1 MSAAPKAPQ
10 GRALVTGGS
19 AGLGA
24 ACVRWLAGRG
34 FDVVSLDRDPPQ
46 PDTQGAPVSG
56 SVRHHQCD
64 LADRDALDQALKTL
78 VDEGPFDLV
87 VLNAGISATGR
98 FEDIDTATQL
108 AVLRI
113 NTEAPMV
120 IAARLLSAKAIN
132 PGAAILFVS
141 SLSHFTGYPGAASYA
156 ASKDALAVYAKSMRK
171 AAKARGVSITVAFP
185 GPLRTA
191 HAERYAPKGADASKR
206 MDPDQAAHAILSD
219 AVSGRKTSIP
229 GMPNRTFAIIG
240 RLAPKPVTALMRR
253 LIYAKLEE

>member
-1 MSAAPKAPQ
+1 M
-10 GRALVTGGS
+10 TGGS

-24 ACVRWLAGRG
+24 ACARWLAGRG
-34 FDVVSLDRDPPQ
+34 FEVVSLDRDPPQ
-46 PDTQGAPVSG
+46 PDTQGAPVSDSRTG
-56 SVRHHQCD
+56 SVCHHQCD
-64 LADRDALDQALKTL
+64 LADRDALDATLETL
-78 VDEGPFDLV
+78 VDDGPFDLV

-98 FEDIDTATQL
+98 FEDIDTETHL

-171 AAKARGVSITVAFP
+171 AAKACGVTITVAFP

-229 GMPNRTFAIIG
+229 GLPNRTFAIIG
-240 RLAPKPVTALMRR
+240 RVAPKPVTALMRR
-253 LIYAKLEE
+253 LIYAQLEG